1 MRISDKAIVLQAIR
15 YGDRKYILKLYT
27 RDHGLLSVSAV
38 TGSSA
43 KSKLKPAMILPLSL
57 LEIELIM
64 KQNKEVQQ
72 LNEAS
77 CYYISENIPGN
88 MAKLGIA
95 QFVNEIIIK
104 TCKEHSANHS
114 LFDFIESFLKYLNEC
129 DDGYNNLHIYFLME
143 MCRYLGIEPNNNYS
157 QSESYFDVREGKF
170 SSMQL
175 PFPLGLDKPAS
186 SLLSKTIEA
195 DLTKIKLSKEERN
208 QLLEILLAYF
218 QMHIPGFSTPKS
230 HTVLKE
236 VSNA

>member
-27 RDHGLLSVSAV
+27 RDHGLLSVSAI
-38 TGSSA
+38 TGSSS

-57 LEIELIM
+57 LEIELII
-64 KQNKEVQQ
+64 KQNKDVQQ

-88 MAKLGIA
+88 MSKLGIA

-129 DDGYNNLHIYFLME
+129 EENYSGLHLYFLME
-143 MCRYLGIEPNNNYS
+143 MSRYLGIEPHNNYS
-157 QSESYFDVREGKF
+157 ESESYFDVREGKF
-170 SSMQL
+170 SSMHL
-175 PFPLGLDKPAS
+175 VFPMGLDSSDS
-186 SLLSKTIEA
+186 SLLSKVLET
-195 DLTKIKLSKEERN
+195 DLSKERLNKEERN

-230 HTVLKE
+230 HTILKE
-236 VSNA
+236 VSNG